1 MESDI
6 TSQRYFNGDL
16 QLAEPHF
23 DEEATLLSARPV
35 VPLEEIMVE
44 GRSRKRLVIGVAMA
58 GSLVLGALGATF
70 IYRQRGQQPPTAVVS
85 TAVPGA
91 AGIAFGEPALA
102 TAEAVGGAATGTL
115 LASSATTVDRK
126 SVPWVSQRDAAP
138 VETKRR
144 KPLPPQVEER
154 ELSREER
161 IEVRRLRRRSEREAW
176 RESGGRQRR
185 SADDLLRIREIF
197 EGPSRP

>member
-6 TSQRYFNGDL
+6 TSQGYFNEDL

-35 VPLEEIMVE
+35 VPLKEIMVE
-44 GRSRKRLVIGVAMA
+44 ARSRRRLVIGLAMV
-58 GSLVLGALGATF
+58 GSLVMGALGATL
-70 IYRQRGQQPPTAVVS
+70 IYKQRGQQPSTAIVS
-85 TAVPGA
+85 GAVPGA
-91 AGIAFGEPALA
+91 AGIAFDEPALA
-102 TAEAVGGAATGTL
+102 EGVGGATTGAL
-115 LASSATTVDRK
+115 PEAGATTIDK
-126 SVPWVSQRDAAP
+126 KPVPWNSRRAATE

-144 KPLPPQVEER
+144 KPSAQQVDER

-161 IEVRRLRRRSEREAW
+161 FERWRLRRRSEREAW
-176 RESGGRQRR
+176 REAGGRQRK